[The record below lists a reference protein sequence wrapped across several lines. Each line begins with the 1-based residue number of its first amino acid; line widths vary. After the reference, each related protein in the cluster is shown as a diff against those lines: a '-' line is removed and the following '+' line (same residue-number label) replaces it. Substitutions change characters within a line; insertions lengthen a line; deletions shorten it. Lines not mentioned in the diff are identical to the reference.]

1 MWALEAGEDRLTEPL
16 GIPLPGGG
24 SLYDCV
30 DHELWGVFPATLQ
43 PQPVA
48 DLVEGGAHNLEVIW
62 IDCSPCK
69 RHDECPMTIESE
81 QSFSGNDDGFKC
93 ASGRAH
99 GDLISSRSADAAS
112 VPKRP
117 SIDKK
122 DQPAPDYDQQR
133 RFDRFNDTIAFKVAF
148 DRPDDAQDDNED
160 PPVPSHQVEQSE
172 LWVHLRARES
182 APPKRGSRG
191 I

>member
-30 DHELWGVFPATLQ
+30 DHELCQGVFPATLQ

-81 QSFSGNDDGFKC
+81 ELFSGNDDGFKC

-122 DQPAPDYDQQR
+122 DRISPPQATTSSGASIVSMTLLPSRWHSIAQMMHRTITRPFAPG
-133 RFDRFNDTIAFKVAF
+133 
-148 DRPDDAQDDNED
+148 
-160 PPVPSHQVEQSE
+160 
-172 LWVHLRARES
+172 RAV
-182 APPKRGSRG
+182 
-191 I
+191 